1 MHPPLSL
8 PLLPPHPHRKLKQDH
23 LDQEQ
28 HRRERCPPDL
38 RYVQQPCLHK
48 PSSLIKTWETRQK
61 KPTRTVWVP
70 SGNYFSSNVAA
81 FYFSGN
87 TVAST
92 SVATLSQQQQQQQQ
106 PPELLTLPASRHL
119 LITPTPH
126 NTPIRDEHTDT
137 KRTNT
142 PIPRH
147 TQAATP
153 EAQTPRLK
161 PANWSNM
168 TMKQKSNWRQRMRE
182 GRRPF

>member
-8 PLLPPHPHRKLKQDH
+8 PLLPPHPHRTLKQDH

-48 PSSLIKTWETRQK
+48 PSSLIRTWETRQK

-92 SVATLSQQQQQQQQ
+92 SVAALSQLQQQQQ
-106 PPELLTLPASRHL
+106 PLELLPLPASRHL

-142 PIPRH
+142 PTPRH
-147 TQAATP
+147 TQAR
-153 EAQTPRLK
+153 PRR
-161 PANWSNM
+161 A
-168 TMKQKSNWRQRMRE
+168 WRKRAYN
-182 GRRPF
+182 